1 MSQKDYINKKKI
13 TQILS
18 EKNKLGSILE
28 SQQLTDYKSLILSN
42 TILSET
48 EEFDPLNTSLQQNT
62 IYNAVSV
69 PTCPSFIFCKNT
81 LDRINRQSTQRE
93 LSVCRHNNYTNSM
106 RLQWRPISIISYFS
120 WDNIVNNVN
129 NRITLNHRHLINTN
143 ISRIEK
149 SLRDKYIYNILN
161 IKNRN
166 KNKYNDIKYPKK
178 PLSNRKHKIV
188 RHRYGNRGLAVF

>member
-106 RLQWRPISIISYFS
+106 NNQYWKDKKNNQIKP
-120 WDNIVNNVN
+120 NIPCY
-129 NRITLNHRHLINTN
+129 RQP
-143 ISRIEK
+143 K
-149 SLRDKYIYNILN
+149 PQYKYKLCF
-161 IKNRN
+161 
-166 KNKYNDIKYPKK
+166 
-178 PLSNRKHKIV
+178 L
-188 RHRYGNRGLAVF
+188 